1 MIPEVANLMNLPS
14 NFFSVPTCRGIC
26 FPSKNDA
33 ALGLPGGNRSHGWAD
48 GGGCL
53 SCPHG
58 RLLSRSVSHDYDDN
72 CFGHS
77 MMLNSGKCALQCDG
91 GKFTQFIFSPLCSF
105 SSEVHRSGK
114 VKDYLLKVGV
124 TGEVSV
130 LAGIAASS
138 VKCQQKEKKSNE
150 WEVIS
155 LSSSVYTRKG
165 FLVSDKETLICVD
178 KGMRFNVEGI
188 EIGLEE
194 ILIVTTEVER
204 WVYEVLTKDICFLI
218 NRLVFMMWLNLLYGK
233 DRQDL
238 F

>member
-1 MIPEVANLMNLPS
+1 MHCNVTMGSSPS
-14 NFFSVPTCRGIC
+14 LFS
-26 FPSKNDA
+26 
-33 ALGLPGGNRSHGWAD
+33 
-48 GGGCL
+48 
-53 SCPHG
+53 
-58 RLLSRSVSHDYDDN
+58 LLS
-72 CFGHS
+72 
-77 MMLNSGKCALQCDG
+77 
-91 GKFTQFIFSPLCSF
+91 LCSF
-105 SSEVHRSGK
+105 SPEVHRSGK

-150 WEVIS
+150 REVIS

-204 WVYEVLTKDICFLI
+204 
-218 NRLVFMMWLNLLYGK
+218 
-233 DRQDL
+233 
-238 F
+238 